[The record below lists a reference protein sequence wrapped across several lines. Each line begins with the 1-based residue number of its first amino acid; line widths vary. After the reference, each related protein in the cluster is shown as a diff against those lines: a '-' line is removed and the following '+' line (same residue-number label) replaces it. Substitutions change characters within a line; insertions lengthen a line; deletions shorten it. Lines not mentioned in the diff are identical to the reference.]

1 MWSPLLVLQM
11 DDVSI
16 VDLGDAPLGIDN
28 ALAPVSSLAA
38 LAKAFRFP
46 PALVDLRDSSLGA
59 NFFESRNLERRVLAA
74 CSEITAGVGIRSSVK
89 VELT

>member
-59 NFFESRNLERRVLAA
+59 NFLSPSLERRVLTA
-74 CSEITAGVGIRSSVK
+74 CSGNNNRVGIRSSVK